1 MVSASVAT
9 STSVMEARCPWCGNF
24 LANISFS
31 GEIHEVRMNCQY
43 QKCKTANVAARLQP
57 VAV

>member
-1 MVSASVAT
+1 MPEV
-9 STSVMEARCPWCGNF
+9 TSVMEARCPWCGKF

-31 GEIHEVRMNCQY
+31 GEILEVRMNCQY
-43 QKCKTANVAARLQP
+43 QKCKSANVNARLKP